1 MNRSGL
7 WVVAAAVAG
16 FIAAVTYWV
25 IALALAESRKVD
37 MVSPERV
44 TGFIQAIIEAN
55 RANYTQNVV
64 EKLHNQGVVE
74 AVEHWKEEKGLPLPA
89 QFLLE
94 SGRLVAQKDLKFSF
108 RLASLTPI
116 YVWNG
121 PNSEF
126 ERRGLEAVAK
136 SPDNPFTGYFQQGG
150 VRYFQGIYA
159 DRAVS
164 ETCVSCHNAH
174 ANSPRRDYKL
184 NDVMGGLIVT
194 IPITETGS

>member
-1 MNRSGL
+1 MSRTIL
-7 WVVAAAVAG
+7 WIIVAAVFG
-16 FIAAVTYWV
+16 FAAAVTYWTM
-25 IALALAESRKVD
+25 ALFIAESHKPELVRPEKVAQFLHA
-37 MVSPERV
+37 V
-44 TGFIQAIIEAN
+44 IEAN

-64 EKLHNQGVVE
+64 DKMHRQGIVE
-74 AVEHWKEEKGLPLPA
+74 AVEHWKEERGLPLPA

-94 SGRLVAQKDLKFSF
+94 SGRLVAEKDLKFSF

-126 ERRGLEAVAK
+126 ERRGLEAVNNDPEK
-136 SPDNPFTGYFQQGG
+136 PYSGFIQQSGN
-150 VRYFQGIYA
+150 RYFQAIYA

-164 ETCVSCHNAH
+164 ESCVACHNAH

-184 NDVMGGLIVT
+184 NDVMGGIIIT
-194 IPITETGS
+194 IPLSN

>member
-1 MNRSGL
+1 MTRSTI
-7 WVVAAAVAG
+7 WVIAAGVFG
-16 FIAAVTYWV
+16 FTVAVTYW
-25 IALALAESRKVD
+25 ILALFIAESQK
-37 MVSPERV
+37 PELLRPEKV
-44 TGFIQAIIEAN
+44 TGFLHAVIEAN

-64 EKLHNQGVVE
+64 DKMHRQGVVE
-74 AVEHWKEEKGLPLPA
+74 AVEHWKEERGLPLPA

-94 SGRLVAQKDLKFSF
+94 SGRLAAQKDLKFSF

-126 ERRGLEAVAK
+126 ERLGLEALNK
-136 SPDNPFTGYFQQGG
+136 SSDKPFTGFIQQSGN
-150 VRYFQGIYA
+150 RYFQAIYA

-164 ETCVSCHNAH
+164 ESCVSCHNSH

-184 NDVMGGLIVT
+184 NDVMGGIIIT
-194 IPITETGS
+194 IPLNE

>member
-1 MNRSGL
+1 MSRTIL
-7 WVVAAAVAG
+7 WIIAAAVFG
-16 FIAAVTYWV
+16 FAAAVTYWTT
-25 IALALAESRKVD
+25 ALFIAESHKPELVRPEKVTQFLHA
-37 MVSPERV
+37 V
-44 TGFIQAIIEAN
+44 IEAN

-64 EKLHNQGVVE
+64 DKMHRQGIVE
-74 AVEHWKEEKGLPLPA
+74 AVEHWKEERGLPLPA

-94 SGRLVAQKDLKFSF
+94 SGRLVTEKDLKFNF

-126 ERRGLEAVAK
+126 ERRGLEAVSNDADK
-136 SPDNPFTGYFQQGG
+136 PYTGFIQQSGQ
-150 VRYFQGIYA
+150 RYFQAIYA

-164 ETCVSCHNAH
+164 ESCVTCHNSH

-184 NDVMGGLIVT
+184 NDVMGGIIIT
-194 IPITETGS
+194 IPLTE

>member
-1 MNRSGL
+1 MSRSTI
-7 WVVAAAVAG
+7 WVVAAGVFG
-16 FIAAVTYWV
+16 FTLAVTYWV
-25 IALALAESRKVD
+25 LALFIAESHKPELVRPEKVTSFLHA
-37 MVSPERV
+37 V
-44 TGFIQAIIEAN
+44 IEAN

-64 EKLHNQGVVE
+64 DKMHRQGVVE
-74 AVEHWKEEKGLPLPA
+74 AVEHWKEERGLPLPA

-94 SGRLVAQKDLKFSF
+94 SGRLVTQKDLKFSF

-126 ERRGLEAVAK
+126 ERRGLEAINK
-136 SPDNPFTGYFQQGG
+136 NSDKPFTGFIQQSGT
-150 VRYFQGIYA
+150 RYFQAIYA

-164 ETCVSCHNAH
+164 ESCVTCHNSH

-184 NDVMGGLIVT
+184 DDVMGGIIIT
-194 IPITETGS
+194 IPLSD

>member
-1 MNRSGL
+1 MSRSAIWIL
-7 WVVAAAVAG
+7 SAAVFG
-16 FIAAVTYWV
+16 FSLAVTYWM
-25 IALALAESRKVD
+25 LALFIAESRK
-37 MVSPERV
+37 PELV
-44 TGFIQAIIEAN
+44 APEKVASFLHAVIEAN

-64 EKLHNQGVVE
+64 DKMHRQGVVE
-74 AVEHWKEEKGLPLPA
+74 AVEHWREERGLPLPA

-94 SGRLVAQKDLKFSF
+94 SGRLAAQKDLKFSF

-126 ERRGLEAVAK
+126 ERRGLEAINK
-136 SPDNPFTGYFQQGG
+136 DSDKPFTGFIQQSGT
-150 VRYFQGIYA
+150 RYFQAIYA

-164 ETCVSCHNAH
+164 ESCVTCHNSH

-184 NDVMGGLIVT
+184 NDVMGGIIIT
-194 IPITETGS
+194 IPLSD

>member
-1 MNRSGL
+1 MSRSTI
-7 WVVAAAVAG
+7 WIVAAAIFG
-16 FIAAVTYWV
+16 FTVAVTYW
-25 IALALAESRKVD
+25 ILALFIAESQKPELLRPEKVTSFLHA
-37 MVSPERV
+37 V
-44 TGFIQAIIEAN
+44 IEAN

-64 EKLHNQGVVE
+64 DKMHRQGVVE
-74 AVEHWKEEKGLPLPA
+74 AVEHWKEERGLPLPA

-94 SGRLVAQKDLKFSF
+94 SGRLAAQKDLKFSF

-126 ERRGLEAVAK
+126 ERRGLEALNK
-136 SPDNPFTGYFQQGG
+136 DSDKPFTGFIQQSGN
-150 VRYFQGIYA
+150 RYFQAIYA

-164 ETCVSCHNAH
+164 ESCVTCHNSH

-184 NDVMGGLIVT
+184 NDVMGGIIIT
-194 IPITETGS
+194 IPLSE

>member
-1 MNRSGL
+1 MSRSTI
-7 WVVAAAVAG
+7 WVIAAGVFG
-16 FIAAVTYWV
+16 FTMAVTYW
-25 IALALAESRKVD
+25 ILALFIAESQKPELLRPEKVTSFLHA
-37 MVSPERV
+37 V
-44 TGFIQAIIEAN
+44 IEAN

-64 EKLHNQGVVE
+64 DKMHRQGVVE
-74 AVEHWKEEKGLPLPA
+74 AVEHWKEERGLPLPA

-94 SGRLVAQKDLKFSF
+94 SGRLAAQKDLKFSF

-126 ERRGLEAVAK
+126 ERRGLEALNK
-136 SPDNPFTGYFQQGG
+136 DSDKPFTGFIQQSGN
-150 VRYFQGIYA
+150 RYFQAIYA

-164 ETCVSCHNAH
+164 ESCVNCHNSH

-184 NDVMGGLIVT
+184 NDVMGGIIIT
-194 IPITETGS
+194 IPLSE

>member
-1 MNRSGL
+1 MSREL
-7 WVVAAAVAG
+7 RWVLAAAVFG
-16 FIAAVTYWV
+16 FTAAVTYW
-25 IALALAESRKVD
+25 ILALVIAESRKPELVP
-37 MVSPERV
+37 PERV
-44 TGFIQAIIEAN
+44 TEFIHAVIEAN

-64 EKLHNQGVVE
+64 DKLHRQGVVE
-74 AVEHWKEEKGLPLPA
+74 AIEHWKEERGLPLPA

-121 PNSEF
+121 PNSEL
-126 ERRGLEAVAK
+126 ERRGLEAIIKNAEK
-136 SPDNPFTGYFQQGG
+136 PFTGFIQQAGT
-150 VRYFQGIYA
+150 RYFQAIYA

-164 ETCVSCHNAH
+164 DSCVTCHNAH

-184 NDVMGGLIVT
+184 NDVMGGIIVT
-194 IPITETGS
+194 IPLGE

>member
-1 MNRSGL
+1 MTRSTI
-7 WVVAAAVAG
+7 WVIAAGVFGFAV
-16 FIAAVTYWV
+16 AVTYW
-25 IALALAESRKVD
+25 ILALFIAESQKPELLRPEKVTSFLHA
-37 MVSPERV
+37 V
-44 TGFIQAIIEAN
+44 IEAN

-64 EKLHNQGVVE
+64 DKMHRQGVVE
-74 AVEHWKEEKGLPLPA
+74 AVEHWKEERGLPLPA

-94 SGRLVAQKDLKFSF
+94 SGRLAAQKDLKFSF

-126 ERRGLEAVAK
+126 ERLGLEALNK
-136 SPDNPFTGYFQQGG
+136 NSDKPFTGFIQQSGN
-150 VRYFQGIYA
+150 RYFQAIYA

-164 ETCVSCHNAH
+164 ESCVSCHNSH

-184 NDVMGGLIVT
+184 NDVMGGIIIT
-194 IPITETGS
+194 IPLSE

>member
-1 MNRSGL
+1 MSRSAIWIL
-7 WVVAAAVAG
+7 SAAVFG
-16 FIAAVTYWV
+16 FSLAVTYWM
-25 IALALAESRKVD
+25 LALFIAESRK
-37 MVSPERV
+37 PELVAPEKV
-44 TGFIQAIIEAN
+44 TGFLHAVIEAN

-64 EKLHNQGVVE
+64 DKMHRQGVVE
-74 AVEHWKEEKGLPLPA
+74 AVEHWREERGLPLPA

-94 SGRLVAQKDLKFSF
+94 SGRLAAQKDLKFSF

-126 ERRGLEAVAK
+126 ERRGLEAINK
-136 SPDNPFTGYFQQGG
+136 DSDKPFTGFIQQSGT
-150 VRYFQGIYA
+150 RYFQAIYA

-164 ETCVSCHNAH
+164 ESCVSCHNSH

-184 NDVMGGLIVT
+184 NDVMGGIIIT
-194 IPITETGS
+194 IPLSD

>member
-1 MNRSGL
+1 MSRSAI
-7 WVVAAAVAG
+7 WVLSAAVFG
-16 FIAAVTYWV
+16 FSLAVTYWV
-25 IALALAESRKVD
+25 LALFIAESQKPELVRPEKVTSFLHA
-37 MVSPERV
+37 V
-44 TGFIQAIIEAN
+44 IEAN

-64 EKLHNQGVVE
+64 DKMHRQGVVE
-74 AVEHWKEEKGLPLPA
+74 AVEHWKEERGLPLPA

-94 SGRLVAQKDLKFSF
+94 SGRLAAQKDLKFSF

-126 ERRGLEAVAK
+126 ERRGLEAINK
-136 SPDNPFTGYFQQGG
+136 DSDKPFTGFIQQSGT
-150 VRYFQGIYA
+150 RYFQAIYA

-164 ETCVSCHNAH
+164 ESCVTCHNSH

-184 NDVMGGLIVT
+184 NDVMGGIIIT
-194 IPITETGS
+194 IPLSD

>member
-1 MNRSGL
+1 MSRSTI
-7 WVVAAAVAG
+7 WIVAAAIFG
-16 FIAAVTYWV
+16 FTVAVTYW
-25 IALALAESRKVD
+25 ILALFIAESQKPELLRPEKVTNFLHA
-37 MVSPERV
+37 V
-44 TGFIQAIIEAN
+44 IEAN

-64 EKLHNQGVVE
+64 DKMHRQGVVE
-74 AVEHWKEEKGLPLPA
+74 AVEHWKEERGLPLPA

-94 SGRLVAQKDLKFSF
+94 SGRLAAQKDLKFSF

-126 ERRGLEAVAK
+126 ERRGLEALNK
-136 SPDNPFTGYFQQGG
+136 DSDKPFTGFIQQSGN
-150 VRYFQGIYA
+150 RYFQAIYA

-164 ETCVSCHNAH
+164 ESCVTCHNSH

-184 NDVMGGLIVT
+184 NDVMGGIIIT
-194 IPITETGS
+194 IPLSE